1 MSASSSRAAAAMP
14 LPRVLV
20 AHPHVR
26 CDAHILSGSPHI
38 VGSRVPVRRLWSWH
52 KAGTAVETLMRRYP
66 NLGPNKVLDAL
77 AFAYDN
83 PDLIQADLER
93 EQRLFEER
101 GGPTKFARP
110 LAQLAL
116 PFAAGDPP
124 REHDED

>member
-1 MSASSSRAAAAMP
+1 MSAPP

-38 VGSRVPVRRLWSWH
+38 IGSRVPVRRLWSWH
-52 KAGTAVETLMRRYP
+52 RGGTTVETLFRRYP
-66 NLGPNKVLDAL
+66 NLGRNKVLDAL

-83 PDLIQADLER
+83 PELIQADLER

-116 PFAAGDPP
+116 PFAAPDPSRP
-124 REHDED
+124 LPQHDKDDDSD